1 VLPASLHRLVLATK
15 NRGSITGRGTSVAEP
30 LAESDLVI
38 RRERLR
44 WVPGGRRFPWL
55 PLLLFATIVA
65 LCLLQPI
72 IRPNPNALDVIDRL
86 QGPSTAHP
94 FGTDSI
100 GRDGL
105 ARVLAAGRLDLLIGL
120 SGAALAFAIGVPLG
134 LLLGYFRGRGSEL
147 SMRALDVIQAF
158 PLLIFALALLAF
170 LGQATSTIVYAIA
183 FVSIPI
189 FIRLV
194 RTETLRVRELPFVE
208 AARSVGNPTPRIIFR
223 HVLPNVIT
231 PSIVQ
236 FTSTAGF
243 AILLAGALSFLG
255 VGVRAPRAE
264 WGAMIQD
271 GSQYLVTGQW
281 WISIFPGISLFLTVL
296 ALHSIGEG
304 VVRMRRIGG

>member
-1 VLPASLHRLVLATK
+1 M
-15 NRGSITGRGTSVAEP
+15 AEP

-38 RRERLR
+38 RREHLR
-44 WVPGGRRFPWL
+44 WVGGRRHVPWF
-55 PLLLFATIVA
+55 PLLLFSAIVA
-65 LCLLQPI
+65 LCLLQPV
-72 IRPNPNALDVIDRL
+72 IRPHPNALDVIDRL
-86 QGPSTAHP
+86 QGPSADHP
-94 FGTDSI
+94 FGTDTI
-100 GRDGL
+100 GRDVL
-105 ARVLAAGRLDLLIGL
+105 ARVLAGGRLDLLIGL

-170 LGQATSTIVYAIA
+170 LGQGTSTIVYAIA

-208 AARSVGNPTPRIIFR
+208 AARSVGNSTPRIIYR
-223 HVLPNVIT
+223 HVLPNVLT

-264 WGAMIQD
+264 WGAMIQE

-281 WISIFPGISLFLTVL
+281 WISIFPGIALFLTVF
-296 ALHSIGEG
+296 ALHAIGEG
-304 VVRMRRIGG
+304 ILHLRRIGG